1 MEEVYPEHISVRRH
15 PKNMTEADSILF
27 KNEFSRKI
35 DAVHVHVLCDS
46 EILGDTIFDL
56 KRREFYAHFTHAQG
70 MSFSEKLE
78 RLWKLTKRPQIISKG
93 IWITDNWSHGYFH
106 WFGDALPRL
115 MAAEKYW
122 TTHPVLLPARYA
134 TISFIMDSLKSFGVE
149 ILFFDQDKRY
159 KVNEL
164 VLPAYAAITGNYNEA
179 YLFRIREKLVHEVLS
194 PTKKIYISR
203 QQAAKRRITN
213 EDEVVAL
220 LKNFDFEIHCFENYK
235 LEEQV
240 RLMQQATHLIGLH
253 GSGLTN
259 MLFMNKNGT
268 VLELRNAKDSHNNCY
283 FTMAS
288 AMEHDYYYLINKG
301 ESADTTNANVTVN
314 VPELKNILERMFK
327 K

>member
-1 MEEVYPEHISVRRH
+1 MEQVYPEHISVRRH
-15 PKNMTEADSILF
+15 PKNMTESDAILF
-27 KNEFSRKI
+27 SNEFSRKI
-35 DAVHVHVLCDS
+35 NSLCIQILTNSDILRDTVYDA
-46 EILGDTIFDL
+46 
-56 KRREFYAHFTHAQG
+56 RRRKLYTHLTHAQG
-70 MSFSEKLE
+70 ITLRQKLE
-78 RLWKLTKRPQIISKG
+78 RLWKLTAAPERISKG

-134 TISFIMDSLKSFGVE
+134 GIGFIMDSLRPFGVE
-149 ILFFDQDKRY
+149 TRFFEPDRRY

-164 VLPAYAAITGNYNEA
+164 VLPAYAAITGNYNEE
-179 YLFRIREKLVHEVLS
+179 YLFRIREKLVHEDIT
-194 PTKKIYISR
+194 PAKKIYISR

-213 EDEVVAL
+213 EEEVVAL
-220 LKNFDFEIHCFENYK
+220 VKSFDFEIHCFENYK

-240 RLMQQATHLIGLH
+240 RLMQSATHLIGLH

-259 MLFMNKNGT
+259 MLFMNKKGM
-268 VLELRNAKDSHNNCY
+268 VLELRNANDSHNNCY
-283 FTMAS
+283 FALAS

-314 VPELKNILERMFK
+314 VSELKNILDLMLK